1 MDNIIINIDSRFRNK
16 QIYNNAGKFT
26 YQLSEKIKNCK
37 YVRLS
42 SFEFPNL
49 YFTFTEKKN
58 NISFKLICN
67 SKEYIVTI
75 TEGYYASDTLLL
87 EIQEQFDKANIYMET
102 EFKILFN
109 YNNGF
114 CTIENSTSYFRVEFS
129 NYPSR
134 YPSLGYQLGFR
145 KDNYISST
153 AVVSG
158 DAIYSIIT
166 ESQLDTIGEQYLF
179 LKINDY
185 GIIFHDYE
193 DIITKDSSGE
203 IISREKYV
211 GDKNVF
217 AKIILNTNKAEQVFD
232 NGSNFLT
239 KSYIFRQPIDLD
251 RFNISLSDPRG
262 NIIDMVHMDFS
273 LTLEI
278 GIIYDSSLQ
287 NELTD
292 TMLNKIMTTG
302 LPNLPILDNISKKN
316 KNINIVNDDAN
327 QGNNLKKD
335 IFSIFENNN
344 KIVLY
349 DNDEDNEE
357 DNKEDKKERYK
368 EDKKERYKEDNN
380 VVKKERY
387 KEENVVKKERYKE
400 DYVVKKERKKK
411 FNFNY

>member
-67 SKEYIVTI
+67 SKEYVVTI

-87 EIQEQFDKANIYMET
+87 EIQEQFDKANIYMQT

-114 CTIENSTSYFRVEFS
+114 CTIENGTAYFRVEFS

-145 KDNYISST
+145 KDNYLSST

-158 DAIYSIIT
+158 EAIYSIIT

-179 LKINDY
+179 LKLNDY

-203 IISREKYV
+203 IILREKYV

-292 TMLNKIMTTG
+292 TILNKFMTTG

-316 KNINIVNDDAN
+316 KNINIVNDN
-327 QGNNLKKD
+327 TNKKNNLKTD
-335 IFSIFENNN
+335 VYSIFENDNN
-344 KIVLY
+344 IILNDNNIMLYDTNSNNNIVKKEKNKQDNNIMLY
-349 DNDEDNEE
+349 DNNS
-357 DNKEDKKERYK
+357 
-368 EDKKERYKEDNN
+368 NN
-380 VVKKERY
+380 
-387 KEENVVKKERYKE
+387 NI
-400 DYVVKKERKKK
+400 VKKERKKK

>member
-67 SKEYIVTI
+67 SKEYVVTI

-87 EIQEQFDKANIYMET
+87 EIQEQFDKANIYMQT

-114 CTIENSTSYFRVEFS
+114 CTIENGTAYFRVEFS

-145 KDNYISST
+145 KDNYLSST

-158 DAIYSIIT
+158 EAIYSIIT
-166 ESQLDTIGEQYLF
+166 ESQLDTIGEQYIF
-179 LKINDY
+179 LKLNDY

-203 IISREKYV
+203 IILREKYV

-292 TMLNKIMTTG
+292 TILNKFMTTG

-316 KNINIVNDDAN
+316 KNINIVNDN
-327 QGNNLKKD
+327 TNKKNNLKTD
-335 IFSIFENNN
+335 VYSIFENDNN
-344 KIVLY
+344 IILNDNNIMLY
-349 DNDEDNEE
+349 DTNS
-357 DNKEDKKERYK
+357 
-368 EDKKERYKEDNN
+368 NN
-380 VVKKERY
+380 NIVKKEKNKQDNNIMLY
-387 KEENVVKKERYKE
+387 DTNSNNNI
-400 DYVVKKERKKK
+400 VKKERKKK

>member
-1 MDNIIINIDSRFRNK
+1 
-16 QIYNNAGKFT
+16 
-26 YQLSEKIKNCK
+26 
-37 YVRLS
+37 
-42 SFEFPNL
+42 
-49 YFTFTEKKN
+49 
-58 NISFKLICN
+58 
-67 SKEYIVTI
+67 
-75 TEGYYASDTLLL
+75 
-87 EIQEQFDKANIYMET
+87 
-102 EFKILFN
+102 
-109 YNNGF
+109 
-114 CTIENSTSYFRVEFS
+114 
-129 NYPSR
+129 
-134 YPSLGYQLGFR
+134 
-145 KDNYISST
+145 
-153 AVVSG
+153 
-158 DAIYSIIT
+158 
-166 ESQLDTIGEQYLF
+166 
-179 LKINDY
+179 
-185 GIIFHDYE
+185 
-193 DIITKDSSGE
+193 
-203 IISREKYV
+203 
-211 GDKNVF
+211 
-217 AKIILNTNKAEQVFD
+217 
-232 NGSNFLT
+232 
-239 KSYIFRQPIDLD
+239 
-251 RFNISLSDPRG
+251 
-262 NIIDMVHMDFS
+262 MVHMDFS

>member
-1 MDNIIINIDSRFRNK
+1 
-16 QIYNNAGKFT
+16 
-26 YQLSEKIKNCK
+26 
-37 YVRLS
+37 
-42 SFEFPNL
+42 
-49 YFTFTEKKN
+49 
-58 NISFKLICN
+58 
-67 SKEYIVTI
+67 
-75 TEGYYASDTLLL
+75 
-87 EIQEQFDKANIYMET
+87 MET

-114 CTIENSTSYFRVEFS
+114 CTIENSTAYFRVEFS

-278 GIIYDSSLQ
+278 GIIYDSALKYD
-287 NELTD
+287 LTD
-292 TMLNKIMTTG
+292 TLKNNLPLLSD
-302 LPNLPILDNISKKN
+302 LPNLPN
-316 KNINIVNDDAN
+316 KNINFINDD
-327 QGNNLKKD
+327 NLDKKEFQD
-335 IFSIFENNN
+335 LYSIFENNN
-344 KIVLY
+344 DIILQDDDKI
-349 DNDEDNEE
+349 
-357 DNKEDKKERYK
+357 
-368 EDKKERYKEDNN
+368 
-380 VVKKERY
+380 VKKE
-387 KEENVVKKERYKE
+387 KKKH
-400 DYVVKKERKKK
+400 DKKK